1 MGKKTIPAREVTVCD
16 RCGADSDHVNFE
28 EGHFMIWTSED
39 DRLKGIS
46 ERAYLCD
53 ECRNKFLYDF
63 MLVSK

>member
-1 MGKKTIPAREVTVCD
+1 
-16 RCGADSDHVNFE
+16 
-28 EGHFMIWTSED
+28 MIWTSED